1 MENEDF
7 IIDDF
12 AIATKVEEEAK
23 IDEKDGKS

>member
-12 AIATKVEEEAK
+12 TIATKAEEEAR
-23 IDEKDGKS
+23 IDENDND

>member
-12 AIATKVEEEAK
+12 FTATKAEEEAR
-23 IDEKDGKS
+23 IDENDDD